1 MPKILSYE
9 NKFFS
14 VLGDSVSTL
23 EGRNP
28 PEYSVF
34 YDWDRCCMANVF
46 SIGDTW
52 WGQVIE
58 ALGGFLLQNNSFSG
72 SRVTQDPE
80 CEIESYA
87 CSDERTGGLG
97 TDEYAPD
104 VVMILMGLNDF
115 GAGATIYPTEK
126 ENGIAVFSVAYD
138 TMLKK
143 IKCNYPEAEIWCL
156 TLPYGYESIAPNE
169 RKPLIRHGKH
179 LSEFCEAI
187 RACAEANGCK
197 TVDIFRPEEP
207 YDTIDGYHPNA
218 EGMKTI
224 SDAVLSEIQKVVKAE

>member
-1 MPKILSYE
+1 MPKNLLYE

-14 VLGDSVSTL
+14 VLGDSISTL

-28 PEYSVF
+28 SEYAVF
-34 YDWDRCCMANVF
+34 YDWDHCCMANVF

-58 ALGGFLLQNNSFSG
+58 ALGGFILQNNSYSG
-72 SRVTQDPE
+72 SRVTKDPE

-87 CSDERTGGLG
+87 CSDERTSRLG
-97 TDEYAPD
+97 TYEYDPD

-115 GAGATIYPTEK
+115 GAGARIEPTEE
-126 ENGIAVFSVAYD
+126 ENGISVFSVAYD

-143 IKCNYPEAEIWCL
+143 IKCNYPQAEIWCL

-179 LSEFCEAI
+179 LREYCEAI
-187 RACAEANGCK
+187 RICAETNGCK
-197 TVDIFRPEEP
+197 TVDIFRPDDP
-207 YDTIDGYHPNA
+207 YDTIDGYHPNNS
-218 EGMKTI
+218 GMKTL
-224 SDAVLSEIQKVVKAE
+224 SSAVLSEIQKENVR